1 MNLLNIL
8 TFVKLKKIETIM
20 TAMWLKRSI
29 TELKN
34 DKLKYMY
41 ALNFLFGLKSVR
53 EIGVEQPGKV
63 N

>member
-8 TFVKLKKIETIM
+8 TFVKLKKIETLM

-41 ALNFLFGLKSVR
+41 ALNVLFGLKSIR
-53 EIGVEQPGKV
+53 EISVEQPG
-63 N
+63 